1 MIERNEPM
9 RFGHKV
15 MTTVAASILTL
26 GAAPAL
32 AASASTTH
40 PVASHAVTLPA
51 TSPAC
56 GQGFVRIS
64 GSQSTNGEYQE
75 ETGFT
80 GAESAISYTWQEAIS
95 VTNASG
101 DTYSYIVHQS
111 GGLWSRSSWTG
122 QHTATDTDTPLTVT
136 VTVLGTYFLANET
149 ICADTGSVS
158 AAVPV
163 IT

>member
-1 MIERNEPM
+1 MVSIRHGNQVLMIERNEPM

-80 GAESAISYTWQEAIS
+80 GAESRSEEHTSEL
-95 VTNASG
+95 
-101 DTYSYIVHQS
+101 QS
-111 GGLWSRSSWTG
+111 L
-122 QHTATDTDTPLTVT
+122 
-136 VTVLGTYFLANET
+136 
-149 ICADTGSVS
+149 
-158 AAVPV
+158 
-163 IT
+163 